1 MKNKKHSFEFKV
13 KVVNE
18 YLNETGGYKYLG
30 KKHNVDASLI
40 RLWVRQ
46 YNTYGYQGL
55 TKSLSNTQYTSEFK
69 RAVLKYREENQ
80 LSYRETAEYFGIK
93 HFSTIANWNR
103 NIQAD
108 GPAALEGKQGRPRKY
123 MSKKEN
129 NQKQVSKSE
138 PLNETEREELERL
151 REELRMKELENIIL
165 KKLNALPTDPTD
177 KKRK

>member
-18 YLNETGGYKYLG
+18 YLNEEGGYKFLG
-30 KKHNVDASLI
+30 KKHNINDSLI
-40 RLWVRQ
+40 RRWVRQ
-46 YNTYGYQGL
+46 YKTHGYQGL
-55 TKSLSNTQYTSEFK
+55 AKSLRNTQYTSEFK
-69 RAVLKYREENQ
+69 LTVLKYREENQ
-80 LSYRETAEYFGIK
+80 LSFRETASHFGIK
-93 HFSTIANWNR
+93 HDSTIVSWNR
-103 NIQAD
+103 KLQEG
-108 GPAALEGKQGRPRKY
+108 GPAALEGKQGRPRKH

-138 PLNETEREELERL
+138 PLNETEREELERI